1 MNGTVLITGANGS
14 LALGFV
20 KSFLSLYP
28 DHTLIATVRN
38 PSPQKDPNTAKLVQL
53 ISKYPNANVHI
64 EALDLSNLT
73 TVRSFAEKLSTRI
86 QAGELPRLT
95 ALICNA
101 ASISLGGGQ
110 KFTTDGYETTFQVS
124 HLSHYLLVL
133 KLLDSMDVHS
143 GRIVMLGS
151 ITHYT
156 EKPNPIYSLR
166 TCVPHDIEELVKPG
180 PDLPSLV
187 YDRGFQRY
195 GMAKLA
201 NVTFANDLNRRLK
214 KVKEPPHTDPKL
226 SNVFAISMDP
236 GGLPSSRGQA
246 EQKISLRLIFAVI
259 NFLMPVLKHLTT
271 EFRTTEDSGRDLVAV
286 SVDPVFHGNSGYF
299 VGQIQR
305 SATAASEDLE
315 WQKRLW
321 DACWRWAGLRDGET
335 ILQDCS

>member
-14 LALGFV
+14 LALGFA

-28 DHTLIATVRN
+28 NHTLIATVRN
-38 PSPQKDPNTAKLVQL
+38 PSPERDPNTAKLVQL
-53 ISKYPNANVHI
+53 VSKYPKANVLI
-64 EALDLSNLT
+64 EGLDLSSLAN
-73 TVRSFAEKLSTRI
+73 VRSFAENLSTRI
-86 QAGELPRLT
+86 HSGELPRLT
-95 ALICNA
+95 AVICNA

-110 KFTTDGYETTFQVS
+110 KFTPDDYETTFQIS

-133 KLLDSMDVHS
+133 KLLDSMDVDS

-156 EKPNPIYSLR
+156 DKPNPFYSLR
-166 TCVPHDIEELVKPG
+166 TYVPDDIEELVKPG

-201 NVTFANDLNRRLK
+201 NVTFANDLNRRLQK
-214 KVKEPPHTDPKL
+214 DPKL
-226 SNVFAISMDP
+226 SNVVAFSMDP
-236 GGLPSSRGQA
+236 GGLPSSRGQT
-246 EQKISLRLIFAVI
+246 EQKFLLRLIFGVI

-271 EFRTTEDSGRDLVAV
+271 EFRTTDDSGRDLAAV
-286 SVDPVFHGNSGYF
+286 SVDPMFHGKTGYF
-299 VGQIQR
+299 VGQTQG
-305 SATAASEDLE
+305 SSTPASEDLE
-315 WQKRLW
+315 WQGRLW
-321 DACWRWAGLRDGET
+321 NACWKWAGLSDGET

>member
-1 MNGTVLITGANGS
+1 MNETVLITGANGS
-14 LALGFV
+14 LALGFT

-28 DHTLIATVRN
+28 NHTLIATVRN
-38 PSPQKDPNTAKLVQL
+38 PSPEKDPNTAKLVQL
-53 ISKYPNANVHI
+53 VSKYPKANVLI
-64 EALDLSNLT
+64 EGLDLSNLAN
-73 TVRSFAEKLSTRI
+73 VRSFAEKLSTRI
-86 QAGELPRLT
+86 NAGELPRLT

-110 KFTTDGYETTFQVS
+110 KFTSDGYETTFQIS

-133 KLLDSMDVHS
+133 KLLDSMDVRS

-156 EKPNPIYSLR
+156 DKPNPFYSLK
-166 TCVPHDIEELVKPG
+166 TYVPNDVEELVKPG
-180 PDLPSLV
+180 PDPQSLV

-214 KVKEPPHTDPKL
+214 KDPKL
-226 SNVFAISMDP
+226 SNVFAVSMDP

-246 EQKISLRLIFAVI
+246 EQKFSLRLIFAVI

-271 EFRTTEDSGRDLVAV
+271 EFRTTDDSGRDLVAV
-286 SVDPVFHGNSGYF
+286 SVNPMFHGKSGYF
-299 VGQIQR
+299 VGQIQG
-305 SATAASEDLE
+305 SSTPASEELE

-321 DACWRWAGLRDGET
+321 NACWKWAGLSDGET
-335 ILQDCS
+335 ILRDYS